1 MAEHDASEESSDIP
15 ESFADSWT
23 ESLADRSTKERVYEV
38 VTGLTEPAPVS
49 EIADRADCSP
59 GGARTNLEWLASM
72 GVVDQTGSDPV
83 LYERNEAYFDFLRVD
98 RLTKEYSE
106 AELDSRLDEYEARL
120 AELTDELD
128 GTDVDAGLLSE
139 VPYDELEDTYEK
151 LSEIRALRR
160 RTRDIRRALL
170 QLQQDDTAGN
180 HWQPA

>member
-1 MAEHDASEESSDIP
+1 MAEHNAAEEPPDMP

-38 VTGLTEPAPVS
+38 VTGLTEPTPVS

-72 GVVDQTGSDPV
+72 GVADQTGSDPV

-106 AELDSRLDEYEARL
+106 AELESRLDEYEARL
-120 AELTDELD
+120 AELTAELD
-128 GTDVDAGLLSE
+128 GTDVDPGVLSA
-139 VPYDELEDTYEK
+139 VSFDELDDTYER
-151 LSEIRALRR
+151 LREIRTLRR

-170 QLQQDDTAGN
+170 QLQEDDTAGN